1 MTVEPGRTLVCSILF
16 LDIAEYSR
24 QDVTEQVRLKQRF
37 NAVLGG
43 ALNHIEP
50 EERIVL
56 DTGDG
61 AAITFMGDPELA
73 LYVGLEIFDSV
84 GELPVRMGINLG
96 PVSLMKDFNEA
107 NNVIGDGIN
116 VAQRIMGFA
125 KPGELLVS
133 RSFYEVVSL
142 LSGDYASLFRDEG
155 SRLDKHQRAHQVY
168 AVRQGVRVGRR
179 VAEAQSKAK
188 AQRRG
193 GSGMVDRTPA
203 QVFDAGSHYMISAY
217 SEASVREAL
226 DGLIAKG
233 YRLKSE
239 PAQIGR
245 KWIASVANPD
255 AAGASVEEF
264 GFKHIVSGP
273 TREAVELMVRELRE
287 TGAVVV
293 QEAELVDGVW
303 RVVCEKR

>member
-37 NAVLGG
+37 NAVLAG
-43 ALNHIEP
+43 ALDHIEP

-61 AAITFMGDPELA
+61 AAITFMGDPERA
-73 LYVGLEIFDSV
+73 LYVGLEIFDSM

-96 PVSLMKDFNEA
+96 PVSLMKDFNQA
-107 NNVIGDGIN
+107 DNVIGDGIN
-116 VAQRIMGFA
+116 VAQRVMGFA

-142 LSGDYASLFRDEG
+142 LSGDYASMFRDEG
-155 SRLDKHQRAHQVY
+155 SRLDKHQRTHKVY
-168 AVRQGVRVGRR
+168 AVSQGVRVGRR

-188 AQRRG
+188 AQGRV
-193 GSGMVDRTPA
+193 GSTMVDRTPA

-233 YRLKSE
+233 CKLKSE
-239 PAQIGR
+239 PTQIGR
-245 KWIASVANPD
+245 KWIASVDNPA
-255 AAGASVEEF
+255 AAGASVEQF
-264 GFKHIVSGP
+264 GFKSIVSGP
-273 TREAVELMVRELRE
+273 TLEAVELMVKELQE
-287 TGAVVV
+287 TGAAVV
-293 QEAELVDGVW
+293 QEAELVDGIW

>member
-1 MTVEPGRTLVCSILF
+1 MEPGRTLVCSILF

-37 NAVLGG
+37 NAVLAG

-61 AAITFMGDPELA
+61 AAITFVGDPERA

-84 GELPVRMGINLG
+84 GELPVRMGLNLG
-96 PVSLMKDFNEA
+96 PVSLMKDFNQA
-107 NNVIGDGIN
+107 DNVIGDGIN

-142 LSGDYASLFRDEG
+142 LSGDYASMFRDEG
-155 SRLDKHQRAHQVY
+155 SRLDKHQRTHKVY
-168 AVRQGVRVGRR
+168 AVSQGVRVGRR
-179 VAEAQSKAK
+179 VAEVQSKMK
-188 AQRRG
+188 ARG
-193 GSGMVDRTPA
+193 RASAGPVDHTPA
-203 QVFDAGSHYMISAY
+203 QVFDAGSHYMVSAY

-226 DGLIAKG
+226 AGLIAKG
-233 YRLKSE
+233 YKLKSE

-245 KWIASVANPD
+245 KWIASVDNPG
-255 AAGASVEEF
+255 AAGASVEHF
-264 GFKHIVSGP
+264 GFKSIVSGP
-273 TREAVELMVRELRE
+273 TREAVELMVKELQQ

>member
-1 MTVEPGRTLVCSILF
+1 MKIEPGRTLVCSILF

-24 QDVTEQVRLKQRF
+24 RDVTEQVRLKQRF
-37 NAVLGG
+37 NAVLAG
-43 ALNHIEP
+43 ALDHIEP
-50 EERIVL
+50 EERIVI

-61 AAITFMGDPELA
+61 AAITFMGDPEHA

-107 NNVIGDGIN
+107 DNVIGDGIN

-133 RSFYEVVSL
+133 RSFYEIVSL

-155 SRLDKHQRAHQVY
+155 FRVDKHQRKHQVY
-168 AVRQGVRVGRR
+168 AVSQGVRVGRR

-188 AQRRG
+188 ALGRT
-193 GSGMVDRTPA
+193 GSTVVDHSAA

-217 SEASVREAL
+217 TEASVREAL
-226 DGLIAKG
+226 DGLIAQG
-233 YRLKSE
+233 YKLKSE
-239 PAQIGR
+239 PTQIGR

-255 AAGASVEEF
+255 AAGATVKEF
-264 GFKHIVSGP
+264 GFKRIVSGP
-273 TREAVELMVRELRE
+273 TRKAVDLLVKELQQ

-303 RVVCEKR
+303 RVVCEKT